1 MTKKNHQAAADP
13 FAVREAEK
21 YSNPIPSR
29 EFILALLKQHA
40 EPMAFKHIQHALAL
54 EGEEHTIALE
64 RRLSAMCRDGQL
76 VSNRKRQYGLPEKMN
91 LVTGRVIGHRDGF
104 GFVVPD
110 DASPDLTLSARV
122 MRSLFDGD
130 RVIVRVMGLD
140 YRGRR
145 EGSLVEVL
153 ERNTQQLVGRYCID
167 KDVRYLIPENKR
179 IAHTILIT
187 HDRTQKAQNGQ
198 IVTVQLGEPP
208 TQYRQATGEIIEV
221 VGDQLGAGME
231 VEIAIRAHQLPVAW
245 PAEVQAHI
253 AHLTETVNPQDI
265 KGRVDVRHLPLVTID
280 GSDAKDFDDA
290 VYCEKQG
297 KNYRLIVAIADVS
310 HYVAIDDALDQEAL
324 RRGNSVYFPGHVIPM
339 LPEVLSNGLCS
350 LKPKVDRLCMV
361 CDMTIGSNGSI
372 KQADFYEAVM
382 HSAARLTYEQANDML
397 VNQDPAL
404 QQQYA
409 QALPSLQCLYQV
421 FHILLAARNKRGA
434 IDFETVETQIVF
446 SDQRKIEKIIPRHR
460 NDAHRLIEECMLAA
474 NESTAKFLLNS
485 AIPILYRTHLGPKIE
500 KLDNLR
506 RFLGELGLSLGG
518 KDKPKP
524 KDYDVLLQS
533 IKGRIDGHLIQTMLL
548 RSLSQAV
555 YTPDNQGHFGLAYEA
570 YTHFTSPIRRYPDLL
585 VHRAI
590 KQVLKLSDQ
599 QGYPYD
605 TAKMVHLGEHS
616 SLTERRADDATRDA
630 TDSLKCQYL
639 KDKVGQKFAGV
650 ITHVTG
656 FGFFV
661 ELTDIYVEGLVHVS
675 TLKNDYYQF
684 DAATARLCGERTG
697 QVFRLGDKTQV
708 LVARVDIEQKK
719 IDFEL
724 CEQGQG
730 RHKTE
735 SPSRTKDA
743 NKTKQSTKKPNA
755 SPPVTTP
762 KATKATKPAK
772 AKSTTK
778 AQKSPRRRSKS
789 KPA

>member
-1 MTKKNHQAAADP
+1 MTKKNHPASADP

-29 EFILALLKQHA
+29 ECILALLNEHA
-40 EPMAFKHIQHALAL
+40 EPMAFKHIHQALAL
-54 EGEEHTIALE
+54 DGEEHTIALE

-110 DASPDLTLSARV
+110 DASPDLTLSPRV

-167 KDVRYLIPENKR
+167 KDVHYLIPENKR

-231 VEIAIRAHQLPVAW
+231 VEIAIRTHQLPVVW
-245 PAEVQAHI
+245 PEDVQACI
-253 AHLTETVNPQDI
+253 AHLTETVNPKDSA
-265 KGRVDVRHLPLVTID
+265 GRVDLRHLPLVTID

-310 HYVAIDDALDQEAL
+310 HYVGIGDALDQEAI

-350 LKPKVDRLCMV
+350 LKPQVDRLCMV
-361 CDMTIGSNGSI
+361 CDMTIGSNGAI

-382 HSAARLTYEQANDML
+382 HSAARLTYEQANAML
-397 VNQDPAL
+397 VEQDTAL
-404 QQQYA
+404 QQHYA
-409 QALPSLQCLYQV
+409 KAYPSLQQLYQV
-421 FHILLAARNKRGA
+421 FQVLLAARNKRGA

-460 NDAHRLIEECMLAA
+460 NEAHRLIEECMLAA
-474 NESTAKFLLNS
+474 NESTATFLLKS
-485 AIPILYRTHLGPKIE
+485 AIPILYRTHLGPKVE
-500 KLDNLR
+500 KLDNVR
-506 RFLGELGLSLGG
+506 RFLSELGLSLGG

-533 IKGRIDGHLIQTMLL
+533 IKGRIDAHLIQTMLL

-590 KQVLKLSDQ
+590 KQVLKYSDG

-639 KDKVGQKFAGV
+639 KDKVGQQFAGV

-697 QVFRLGDKTQV
+697 QIFRLGDKTQV

-724 CEQGQG
+724 CDQAHSGHQAD
-730 RHKTE
+730 RKTHAK
-735 SPSRTKDA
+735 PA
-743 NKTKQSTKKPNA
+743 NKAKKKNTQPQPA
-755 SPPVTTP
+755 PAT
-762 KATKATKPAK
+762 TKATKPAK
-772 AKSTTK
+772 AKSAK
-778 AQKSPRRRSKS
+778 RSRKR
-789 KPA
+789 PA

>member
-1 MTKKNHQAAADP
+1 MTKKKHHVTPDP
-13 FAVREAEK
+13 FAAREAEK

-29 EFILALLKQHA
+29 ECILALLKQHA
-40 EPMAFKHIQHALAL
+40 EPMNFKHIQQALTL

-104 GFVVPD
+104 GFVAPD
-110 DASPDLTLSARV
+110 DGSPDLTLSARV

-153 ERNTQQLVGRYCID
+153 ERNTHQLVGRYYID
-167 KDVRYLIPENKR
+167 KDVHYLIPENKR

-187 HDRTQKAQNGQ
+187 HDHTQKARNGQ

-231 VEIAIRAHQLPVAW
+231 IEIAIRAHQLPVAW
-245 PAEVQAHI
+245 PEAVQASI
-253 AHLTETVNPQDI
+253 AHLTETVSPKDI
-265 KGRVDVRHLPLVTID
+265 GKRVDLRHLPLVTID

-310 HYVAIDDALDQEAL
+310 HYVRVDDALDQEAL

-350 LKPKVDRLCMV
+350 LKPTVDRLCMV
-361 CDMTIGSNGSI
+361 CDMIIGSNGGI

-382 HSAARLTYEQANDML
+382 HSVARLTYEQANAML
-397 VNQDPAL
+397 VEQDTAL

-409 QALPSLQCLYQV
+409 QAYSSLQRLYQV
-421 FHILLAARNKRGA
+421 FQILLTARNKRGA
-434 IDFETVETQIVF
+434 IDFETVETQILF

-474 NESTAKFLLNS
+474 NESTANFLLKS
-485 AIPILYRTHLGPKIE
+485 AIPILYRTHLGPKTE

-506 RFLGELGLSLGG
+506 RFLSELGLSLGG

-524 KDYDVLLQS
+524 KDYEVLLQS
-533 IKGRIDGHLIQTMLL
+533 IQGRIDTHLIQTMLL

-585 VHRAI
+585 VHRAV
-590 KQVLKLSDQ
+590 KQILKQ
-599 QGYPYD
+599 QKPQDYPYD
-605 TAKMVHLGEHS
+605 TAKMVHLGEHCS
-616 SLTERRADDATRDA
+616 ITERRADDATRDA

-639 KDKVGQKFAGV
+639 KDKVGQRFAGV

-697 QVFRLGDKTQV
+697 QIFRLGDKTQV

-724 CEQGQG
+724 CEQSKSG
-730 RHKTE
+730 HKAG
-735 SPSRTKDA
+735 SGVKPAGKAKKLAKKKDA
-743 NKTKQSTKKPNA
+743 PA
-755 SPPVTTP
+755 PA
-762 KATKATKPAK
+762 ATKTTTATKPTK
-772 AKSTTK
+772 PKSSFK
-778 AQKSPRRRSKS
+778 KPRKRPS
-789 KPA
+789 A